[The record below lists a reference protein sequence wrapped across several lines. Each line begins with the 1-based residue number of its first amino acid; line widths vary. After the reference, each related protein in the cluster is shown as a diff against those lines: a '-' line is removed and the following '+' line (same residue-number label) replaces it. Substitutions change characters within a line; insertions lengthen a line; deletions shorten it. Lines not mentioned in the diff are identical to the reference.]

1 MIPSSWSSL
10 VLLAWRF
17 GISSYDGSAQE
28 QDVSDAVF
36 GERGILTQL
45 IDRDGLVVIKA
56 AVLAEIVSR
65 PSAQQFDQPVELFV
79 WNGRRRASYRIQEP
93 LLVRAIGV
101 RVLGTWEW
109 DFRHRRFTTL
119 STLANLT
126 PCPTTDSPC
135 SGLCACFAS
144 PAATDNDRRTGRV
157 SASHSLRTA
166 HPSTISPTSIR
177 TLNSILPRP

>member
-17 GISSYDGSAQE
+17 GISSYEGSAQE
-28 QDVSDAVF
+28 QDVIDTLF
-36 GERGILTQL
+36 GERGILKQL

-101 RVLGTWEW
+101 RGLGTCEW
-109 DFRHRRFTTL
+109 DFRHRRFPPL
-119 STLANLT
+119 FPLPQPT
-126 PCPTTDSPC
+126 PFPNP
-135 SGLCACFAS
+135 
-144 PAATDNDRRTGRV
+144 P
-157 SASHSLRTA
+157 
-166 HPSTISPTSIR
+166 
-177 TLNSILPRP
+177 LP